1 MKRLVIALIALLVL
15 FSFVQPVRA
24 EDSLRV
30 FYTGNDGSVKTA
42 LELAKFTLVD
52 DPAQADVIVLNGVI
66 PDSEMIRSRVAEG
79 AGLVLILGVDMTEQQ
94 VSDVLGMPL
103 VLRLGTGELWLS
115 DLDNPLQIDLDAAT
129 VYGSDLVASSL
140 EISSQTA
147 NVDLSLDGLSD
158 ALILDVGVGDLSVE
172 LPAGPYALEVGSGLG
187 EVRLWNVEQAP
198 DAGVDVVMRTG
209 AGDVSLTG
217 TATSEP

>member
-1 MKRLVIALIALLVL
+1 MLFAALLIACQTQ
-15 FSFVQPVRA
+15 S
-24 EDSLRV
+24 ETNV
-30 FYTGNDGSVKTA
+30 FMDESATR
-42 LELAKFTLVD
+42 LELSSG
-52 DPAQADVIVLNGVI
+52 NGVI
-66 PDSEMIRSRVAEG
+66 EVQPGDALRVERQGAVSAVGFAFEAEVKD
-79 AGLVLILGVDMTEQQ
+79 GLAILGERCPLAWTCHIDTLVE
-94 VSDVLGMPL
+94 LPPGMPL

-115 DLDNPLQIDLDAAT
+115 DLSNPLQIDLDAGT

-198 DAGVDVVMRTG
+198 DAQVDIVMRTG